1 MRSPALAIA
10 WEFRQR
16 HRWGMIA
23 VAVYLLVVATIKL
36 LILDPGQIVK
46 LEDARSF
53 AAVVVVP
60 LTATFT
66 YFLAMFSFG
75 LDGDVAARPSIYPR
89 RLFTLPVTTAA
100 LAGWP
105 MLYGTAAVAML
116 WLTTRLLAVW
126 PSDFNVP
133 VIWPALLAAAM
144 LGWIQALMWMP
155 YGLPGLR
162 VLVATLWLSTIQA
175 IILLALHFN
184 ISERVMAAFLAPQIP
199 LAYLAARLA
208 VARARRGD
216 VPDWRGTFVR
226 FGQIADVL
234 PRRRRNFH
242 SPAGAQT
249 WFEWR
254 RYGRSLPGMVALLLP
269 FELALLAAVSDTP
282 ALVFLMLFIVLF
294 TPPFMAAFAA
304 ATVSR
309 SNPGVGDSYSV
320 TPFIATR
327 PLSDA
332 ALIAAKLKATIW
344 STLTAWTLLLVA
356 LTSTLTLSDNWAML
370 IERARLLSGVV
381 GIPRVLVIVLL
392 LLSGL
397 ILVTWKQLV
406 QGLYIGLSGREWLI
420 RANAFLLLAFLVA
433 AGPVADW
440 IIDNSDVQGA
450 LWDAIPLILA
460 ILVGVKMSAASLVAI
475 RLYRSRLLSDRA
487 FVTGAAIWLVAVL
500 ALYGLFV
507 WLLSTPLFPRYV
519 LALLAILPI
528 PLARLSA
535 APLALAWN
543 RHR

>member
-16 HRWGMIA
+16 HRWGLVAIA
-23 VAVYLLVVATIKL
+23 GYLLVVATIKL

-46 LEDARSF
+46 LGDPRSF

-60 LTATFT
+60 LFVTFT
-66 YFLAMFSFG
+66 YFLAVFSFG
-75 LDGDVAARPSIYPR
+75 LAGDIAARQSIYPT
-89 RLFTLPVTTAA
+89 RLFTLPVTTDA

-105 MLYGTAAVAML
+105 MLYGTAAAAIL
-116 WLTTRLLAVW
+116 WLATRLLAVW
-126 PSDFNVP
+126 PSEFHVP
-133 VIWPALLAAAM
+133 VIWPALMAASLLA
-144 LGWIQALMWMP
+144 WTQALVWMP

-162 VLVATLWLSTIQA
+162 VIVAMLCLATMEAMVLVALE
-175 IILLALHFN
+175 FN
-184 ISERVMAAFLAPQIP
+184 ISEPVMVAFLAPQIP
-199 LAYLAARLA
+199 LAYLVARFA

-216 VPDWRGTFVR
+216 VPDWRGMFAR
-226 FGQIADVL
+226 LGQIADVL

-249 WFEWR
+249 WLEWR
-254 RYGRSLPGMVALLLP
+254 RYGRSLPAMVGLLLP
-269 FELALLAAVSDTP
+269 FELALLSAVNDTP

-304 ATVSR
+304 AMVSR
-309 SNPGVGDSYSV
+309 ASAGVSDSYGV

-332 ALIAAKLKATIW
+332 ALVAAKLKATIW
-344 STLTAWTLLLVA
+344 STVAAWTLLLVA
-356 LTSTLTLSDNWAML
+356 LTLTLSLSDIWPML
-370 IERARLLSGVV
+370 IEGARRLSEVIGT
-381 GIPRVLVIVLL
+381 PRLVAVVLL
-392 LLSGL
+392 LISGL
-397 ILVTWKQLV
+397 IIATWKQLV
-406 QGLYIGLSGREWLI
+406 QSLYIGLSGREWLI
-420 RANAFLLLAFLVA
+420 RANAFLLIVFLIA
-433 AGPVADW
+433 AGPIVDW
-440 IIDNSDVQGA
+440 IMDNSDVQGA

-460 ILVGVKMSAASLVAI
+460 ILVCVKMSAASLVAI

-487 FVTGAAIWLVAVL
+487 IVTGAAVWLVAVL